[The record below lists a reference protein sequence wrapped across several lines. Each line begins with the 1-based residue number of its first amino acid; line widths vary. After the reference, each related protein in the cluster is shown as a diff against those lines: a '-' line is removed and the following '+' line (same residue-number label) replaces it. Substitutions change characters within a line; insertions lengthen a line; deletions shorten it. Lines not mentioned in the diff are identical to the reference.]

1 MILTDDLKRTINFL
15 SPPETIVSLC
25 PSVTETL
32 CDLGLSEKIIGIT
45 DYCIHPRDIV
55 KNINKVGGTKTVS
68 ITKVKTLIPEI
79 IFAVKDENSKKTIK
93 ILSEN
98 FPCYVFDINSFS
110 DALNMINILGKIF
123 DKTKNATSLSE
134 NIVKT
139 FSKIQVTK
147 QHFGYLYFVWKNPW
161 MVAGS
166 NTYTE
171 SLLSK
176 FYLKNIINKSKYPEI
191 ELKNISPKP
200 EIIFL
205 PSEPYKFSKTD
216 KMELQK
222 VFPKSKILLVD
233 GEMFSWYGSR
243 MLKAAGYLEKL
254 LDKE

>member
-1 MILTDDLKRTINFL
+1 MILTDDLNRTINFL

-25 PSVTETL
+25 PSITETL

-45 DYCIHPRDIV
+45 DYCIHPKDMV

-68 ITKVKTLIPEI
+68 ITKVKTLKPEI
-79 IFAVKDENSKKTIK
+79 IFAVKEENSKKTIK

-98 FPCYVFDINSFS
+98 FPCYVFSINSFS
-110 DALNMINILGKIF
+110 DALRMINTLGEIF
-123 DKTKNATSLSE
+123 SKTNKTTALKE

-139 FSKIQVTK
+139 FSEIQVTK
-147 QHFGYLYFVWKNPW
+147 QQISYLYFVWKKPW
-161 MVAGS
+161 MAAGN

-176 FYLKNIINKSKYPEI
+176 FYLKNIINESKYPKI

-222 VFPKSKILLVD
+222 IFPKSKILLVD

-243 MLKAAGYLEKL
+243 ILKAAGYIEKL
-254 LDKE
+254 LK

>member
-1 MILTDDLKRTINFL
+1 MILTDDIKRTVNFL
-15 SPPETIVSLC
+15 SPPATIVSLC

-45 DYCIHPRDIV
+45 DYCIHPKDIV

-68 ITKVKTLIPEI
+68 ITKVKTLKPEI
-79 IFAVKDENSKKTIK
+79 IFAVKEENSKKTIK
-93 ILSEN
+93 ILSEI

-110 DALNMINILGKIF
+110 DALKMINTLGEIF
-123 DKTKNATSLSE
+123 SKTKNATSLSE
-134 NIVKT
+134 NIVKA

-147 QHFGYLYFVWKNPW
+147 QHVDYLYFVWKNPW
-161 MVAGS
+161 MVAGN
-166 NTYTE
+166 NTYIE

-176 FYLKNIINKSKYPEI
+176 FYLKNIINKSKYPKI
-191 ELKNISPKP
+191 ELKNISSDPQ
-200 EIIFL
+200 IIFL

-222 VFPKSKILLVD
+222 VFPKSKILLVN

-243 MLKAAGYLEKL
+243 MVKAAVYIEKL
-254 LDKE
+254 LK